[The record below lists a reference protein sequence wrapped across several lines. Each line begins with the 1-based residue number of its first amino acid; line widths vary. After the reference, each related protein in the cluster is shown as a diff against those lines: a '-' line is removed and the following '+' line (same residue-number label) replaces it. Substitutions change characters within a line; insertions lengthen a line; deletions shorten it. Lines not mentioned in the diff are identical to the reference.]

1 MSTNDNLRLRKLVR
15 PRLQMR
21 LTLSFV
27 GLAFLA
33 LAFQFVLFVSVM
45 SQTLEAAPGA
55 FADQFVRVADAY
67 RRVFLIS
74 LAVVLPLTA
83 LVGVMTTF
91 RIVGP
96 LFNITRFLQR
106 TLAGENPADCRL
118 RAEDEYQDLCVL
130 VNQVSAPMRRGA
142 TLTED
147 GSARVEGLQAQPDA
161 ALPAQERSQVS

>member
-1 MSTNDNLRLRKLVR
+1 MSTTKNFRLRKLVH
-15 PRLQMR
+15 PRLQLR

-45 SQTLEAAPGA
+45 SQTLDAAPGA

-67 RRVFLIS
+67 RRVFLVS

-83 LVGVMTTF
+83 LVGVMATF

-96 LFNITRFLQR
+96 LFAITRFLQR

-118 RAEDEYQDLCVL
+118 RGDDEYQELCAL
-130 VNQVSAPMRRGA
+130 MNQVSAPMRRGA
-142 TLTED
+142 PVAQG
-147 GSARVEGLQAQPDA
+147 GSEQGAGSSVQPEA
-161 ALPAQERSQVS
+161 ALPAPDRSRVS

>member
-1 MSTNDNLRLRKLVR
+1 MSETKNLRVRKLVR
-15 PRLQMR
+15 PRLQLR

-33 LAFQFVLFVSVM
+33 LAFQFVLFTSVM
-45 SQTLEAAPGA
+45 SQTLEQAPGS
-55 FADQFVRVADAY
+55 FSEQFVAIAGAY

-74 LAVVLPLTA
+74 LGVVLPLTA

-106 TLAGENPADCRL
+106 TLDGENPGECRL
-118 RAEDEYQDLCVL
+118 RSGDEYQDLAEL
-130 VNQVSAPMRRGA
+130 VNRATEPLRQGAQAAPGAAAGRAEQVEA
-142 TLTED
+142 
-147 GSARVEGLQAQPDA
+147 PDA
-161 ALPAQERSQVS
+161 ALPAQDRAQVG

>member
-1 MSTNDNLRLRKLVR
+1 MSTSKSPRLRKLVH

-33 LAFQFVLFVSVM
+33 LAFQFVLFTSVM
-45 SQTLEAAPGA
+45 SETLDSTPGA
-55 FADQFVRVADAY
+55 FADHYVEVAAAY

-74 LAVVLPLTA
+74 LGVVLPLTA

-96 LFNITRFLQR
+96 LFSISRFLRR
-106 TLAGENPADCRL
+106 TLDGEKPEDCRL
-118 RAEDEYQDLCVL
+118 RSGDEYQELCEL
-130 VNQVSAPMRRGA
+130 VNEVSAPLRRGA
-142 TLTED
+142 AAPGADKMTTATD
-147 GSARVEGLQAQPDA
+147 TGQPAA
-161 ALPAQERSQVS
+161 ALPAQDRAQVS